1 MVNFKFAKFHCYQQ
15 TQSFLIT
22 PYYNHGRKKKGM
34 QKSARKKFGIIIWS
48 FQYGT
53 GQDSLAGAEQAIKN
67 EPGT

>member
-1 MVNFKFAKFHCYQQ
+1 MVEKKRNAKKR
-15 TQSFLIT
+15 
-22 PYYNHGRKKKGM
+22 PKK
-34 QKSARKKFGIIIWS
+34 IWS